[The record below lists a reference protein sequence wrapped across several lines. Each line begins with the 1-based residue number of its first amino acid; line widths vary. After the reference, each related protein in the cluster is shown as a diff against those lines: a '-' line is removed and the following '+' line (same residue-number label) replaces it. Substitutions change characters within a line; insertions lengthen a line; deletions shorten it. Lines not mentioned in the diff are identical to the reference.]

1 MKYVVTLLMIVL
13 FVVSFSTP
21 APAQSKPVQLA
32 LFNPIQI
39 HPETNS
45 ISGVRL
51 SLLYGKNTSVTGV
64 DLGLVNQNTDG
75 ESVGWQ
81 CGLVGLNEDKF
92 TGLQSSIVNLT
103 DRYSEGVM
111 LGFYNYAGNMNGVQI
126 GFINNAGSMNGLQIG
141 LINIIKKGG
150 QFPVFPIVN
159 WSF

>member
-1 MKYVVTLLMIVL
+1 MKHLLPLLIVGFCL
-13 FVVSFSTP
+13 VGLPTR
-21 APAQSKPVQLA
+21 AAAQSKPVQLA
-32 LFNPIQI
+32 LFNPVQI
-39 HPETNS
+39 HPESSS

-51 SLLYGKNTSVTGV
+51 SLIYGKNTSVTGV
-64 DLGLVNQNTDG
+64 DWGLINHNTDG

-81 CGLVGLNEDKF
+81 WGILGMNNDKF
-92 TGLQSSIVNLT
+92 TGLQSSFVTLT

-126 GFINNAGSMNGLQIG
+126 GFINNAGSMKGLQIG

>member
-1 MKYVVTLLMIVL
+1 MKSVLTPLMIVL
-13 FVVSFSTP
+13 GIASFSTP
-21 APAQSKPVQLA
+21 AAAQGKPVQLA
-32 LFNPIQI
+32 LFSPIQI
-39 HPETNS
+39 QPENTS
-45 ISGVRL
+45 ISGLRL
-51 SLLYGKNTSVTGV
+51 SLLYGKNTAVTGV
-64 DLGLVNQNTDG
+64 DWGLVNHNTSG

-81 CGLVGLNEDKF
+81 WGLLGLNNDKF
-92 TGLQSSIVNLT
+92 TGLQSSFVNLT

-126 GFINNAGSMNGLQIG
+126 GFINNAGSMRGLQIG